1 MELTETLIS
10 TTPIE
15 HNSFLRI
22 DRDQIRLHRNRI
34 TPSEKTLW
42 N

>member
-22 DRDQIRLHRNRI
+22 DRDASWCA
-34 TPSEKTLW
+34 TPVQPAFW
-42 N
+42 P